1 MKKRLTLAACL
12 AVVLTAPVAL
22 ADSGSATGSVLGGI
36 LASILTNPDVL
47 AVLAALLV
55 GGLITLARAIWKDK
69 AEERLRSIGN
79 AISVAYY
86 TVNELALRTETKID
100 DKVAEALRV
109 FREQLAAKG
118 YVPNETDLE
127 QAKAQWTAMHGAEL
141 TAEKLAAQGA
151 GALANQAINA
161 ALNMGVVS
169 AKAALE
175 ATAVP
180 TTPRG

>member
-12 AVVLTAPVAL
+12 AVVLSAPAAL
-22 ADSGSATGSVLGGI
+22 ADSGTAAGSVVGGI
-36 LASILTNPDVL
+36 LASIFTSPDVL
-47 AVLAALLV
+47 AVLAVLIV
-55 GGLITLARAIWKDK
+55 GGGIKLARAIWKDR

-79 AISVAYY
+79 AISTAYY
-86 TVNELALRTETKID
+86 TVNELALRTENKID

-118 YVPNETDLE
+118 YVPNEKDLA

-141 TAEKLAAQGA
+141 TDEKLAAQGA

-161 ALNMGVVS
+161 ALNMGVVG
-169 AKAALE
+169 AKAALD
-175 ATAVP
+175 ATVVP
-180 TTPRG
+180 SMPRG